1 MLTSASAR
9 LQTVS
14 GRYEVG
20 WVIEADRFR
29 FDARVPAGA
38 TARVELPDGSR
49 QDVASG
55 RHRFELELD
64 AIRRGA

>member
-1 MLTSASAR
+1 
-9 LQTVS
+9 VS
-14 GRYEVG
+14 GRYEVA

-49 QDVASG
+49 EDIAAG
-55 RHRFELELD
+55 GHRFEVDLD
-64 AIRRGA
+64 EIRRSV